1 MRRFSIVEVILM
13 IVIGVLMTVLG
24 LELSFAMIRG
34 TAPINGILIFAA
46 IVLFG
51 MSTVIV
57 YLLSGN
63 KKE

>member
-13 IVIGVLMTVLG
+13 IIVGLLMTVLG
-24 LELSFAMIRG
+24 LRISFAMING
-34 TAPINGILIFAA
+34 STPVNGILIFVA

-51 MSTVIV
+51 MSSVIV